1 MNIIIV
7 GCGKVGITLATQLG
21 EDGNNITMID
31 LSSEKIKSITSRF
44 DVMGVVGN
52 GATHTTQKEAGI
64 KKADLL
70 IAVTDSDELN
80 LLCCM
85 IAKKNSRC
93 DVIAKLQNPEYS
105 SESEYLRKELGL
117 AMVINPE
124 MAAAEEIARLMR
136 FPSATKIETFARGKV
151 ELIKFRIP
159 DSSIISGMSV
169 KDVMRKLRPDIL
181 MCTVERD
188 EESFIV
194 NGDFVLYGKDILS
207 IIASPKNASEFF
219 KAIGYKSAS
228 IKDAIIVGADEVTH
242 YLCNL
247 IQRSGISI
255 KVIDSNL
262 DRCEHLGARHPSIT
276 VINGDETD
284 RDLLEEEGIN
294 DTDAFLS
301 LSESDEENVILSLYA
316 KSSGEKKIVTMINK
330 PEYDHIVRNMELDTV
345 IYPKDITAD
354 MIARYVRAMKNTR
367 GSNMETM
374 YNVIKGEVEASEFK
388 ISGNSK
394 ITGIPLCELKFK
406 NDVLVAAIMRDNKV
420 IIPRGYDV
428 IEPGDAVV
436 IVSRHLGL
444 RDITDVLR

>member
-188 EESFIV
+188 DESFIV

>member
-85 IAKKNSRC
+85 IAKKNSKC
-93 DVIAKLQNPEYS
+93 EVIAKLQNPEYS

-188 EESFIV
+188 DESFIV

-219 KAIGYKSAS
+219 KAIGYKSSS

>member
-85 IAKKNSRC
+85 IAKKNSKC
-93 DVIAKLQNPEYS
+93 EVIAKLQNPEYS

>member
-1 MNIIIV
+1 MNVIIV
-7 GCGKVGITLATQLG
+7 GCGKVGTTLATQLL
-21 EDGNNITMID
+21 EDGNNVTMID
-31 LSSEKIKSITSRF
+31 LSSDKIKSVTSRF

-85 IAKKNSRC
+85 IAKKNSKC
-93 DVIAKLQNPEYS
+93 EVIAKLQNPEYS
-105 SESEYLRKELGL
+105 SESEYLQKELGL

-124 MAAAEEIARLMR
+124 MAAAEEIARVIR
-136 FPSATKIETFARGKV
+136 FPSATKIETFAGGKV

-159 DSSIISGMSV
+159 EGSIISGMAV

-181 MCTVERD
+181 MCTVERED
-188 EESFIV
+188 ESFIV
-194 NGDFVLYGKDILS
+194 NGDFVLYGKDTLS
-207 IIASPKNASEFF
+207 IIASPKNATDFF
-219 KAIGYKSAS
+219 KKIGYKTAS
-228 IKDAIIVGADEVTH
+228 VKDAIIVGADEVTH

-255 KVIDSNL
+255 KVVDSDL
-262 DRCEHLGARHPSIT
+262 KKCEHLGARHPSIT
-276 VINGDETD
+276 IINGDETD
-284 RDLLEEEGIN
+284 RELLDEEGIA

-301 LSESDEENVILSLYA
+301 LSDSDEENVILSLFA
-316 KSSGEKKIVTMINK
+316 KNSGDKKIITMINK
-330 PEYDHIVRNMELDTV
+330 PEYDHIVKNMDLDTV

-354 MIARYVRAMKNTR
+354 IIARYVRAMKHTR

-374 YNVIKGEVEASEFK
+374 YNVIKGQVEASEFK
-388 ISGNSK
+388 ISARTK
-394 ITGIPLCELKFK
+394 ITGTPLCELKFK
-406 NDVLVAAIMRDNKV
+406 DDVLVAAIMREGKV

-428 IEPGDAVV
+428 IMPDDAVV

-444 RDITDVLR
+444 RDITDLLR

>member
-85 IAKKNSRC
+85 IAKKNSKC
-93 DVIAKLQNPEYS
+93 EVIAKLQNPEYS

-188 EESFIV
+188 DESFIV